1 MFGKILNSILFF
13 LYLVYNKMSC
23 NNKIENNILI
33 IFIQVIFM
41 ICFLVFFYFSYVVNI
56 EKENFKKQIELTI
69 NSLLN
74 ESIIKNTIT
83 EYKNSKISKND
94 MYPIIFY
101 GLIDTIEEKNNKQLQ
116 DSIKTINDNNNK
128 IKNNCYILIG
138 ILLSIVFVISILLS
152 CFPINVII
160 KESVIIILFIG
171 LTELL
176 FIKYISSRYIIAD
189 PNKIK
194 KELGIAIKEWL
205 KNNKH

>member
-56 EKENFKKQIELTI
+56 EKENFKKQIELIFNNLINEINIKDTI
-69 NSLLN
+69 
-74 ESIIKNTIT
+74 K
-83 EYKNSKISKND
+83 EYKNSKISEND
-94 MYPIIFY
+94 MHSIIFY
-101 GLIDTIEEKNNKQLQ
+101 GLIDTMEEKNNIQLE
-116 DSIKTINDNNNK
+116 DTIKKINDNNNK

-138 ILLSIVFVISILLS
+138 ILISIVFTLYILLS
-152 CFPINVII
+152 CFPVNVII

-171 LTELL
+171 LTELI
-176 FIKYISSRYIIAD
+176 FIKFISSKYIIAD

-194 KELGIAIKEWL
+194 KELGLTIKEWL